1 MQGIASYL
9 TAAGK
14 SPDASEKMRFYSQ
27 WVAVSA
33 QNVITRTDRI
43 TDLLGKVIRMKT
55 EKNAA
60 RVMRLVRRMCLEVM
74 LSKDTNKDDK
84 SAGKSMKAA

>member
-1 MQGIASYL
+1 M
-9 TAAGK
+9 
-14 SPDASEKMRFYSQ
+14 
-27 WVAVSA
+27 
-33 QNVITRTDRI
+33 ITRTDRI

-60 RVMRLVRRMCLEVM
+60 RVMRLVRRMCQEVM

-84 SAGKSMKAA
+84 VSWKKHEGGLTQAKRYTTVMLRLEKLMK